1 MMEGCRAAGAHDER
15 RGSDVQI
22 ADMVSKLARTSFF
35 NGLEKDDLVRLAQ
48 IARVTTYPADTVL
61 FSQGDESDGL
71 YAVVRGIVRI
81 FITAEDGRE
90 LTIQLFE
97 EGEVIGEIALI
108 DGLPRSAGAAT
119 LTETQLIFVPRQPFM
134 ALLDSS
140 PRLQRQILLGLC
152 ERLRHT
158 NDQMNRAVFHDLRHR
173 LLVLLRQLALIHG
186 SIDKDQAVVALD
198 LTQGTLAQMLGA
210 SREAVNK
217 QIRALIKEGR
227 LSLDGHHIIIHRS
240 VKES

>member
-1 MMEGCRAAGAHDER
+1 
-15 RGSDVQI
+15 VQASEI
-22 ADMVSKLARTSFF
+22 VSWLSRTSFF
-35 NGLEKDDLVRLAQ
+35 NGLDNDDLMRLAQ
-48 IARVTTYPADTVL
+48 IARVTNLAPDTLL

-71 YAVVRGIVRI
+71 YCVAGGIVRI
-81 FITAEDGRE
+81 FLTADDSRE

-119 LTETQLIFVPRQPFM
+119 LTETKLIFIPRQSFLT
-134 ALLDSS
+134 LLDSS
-140 PRLQRQILLGLC
+140 SQLQRQIILSLC
-152 ERLRHT
+152 ERLRQT
-158 NDQMNRAVFHDLRHR
+158 NEQVNRAVFHDLRHR

-186 SIDKDQAVVALD
+186 RIDKDVAVVELD

-217 QIRALIKEGR
+217 QIRALTKEGR
-227 LSLDGHHIIIHRS
+227 LSIDGHHLIVHRS
-240 VKES
+240 VKEG

>member
-1 MMEGCRAAGAHDER
+1 MQ
-15 RGSDVQI
+15 V
-22 ADMVSKLARTSFF
+22 ADIVSRLGRTSFF
-35 NGLEKDDLVRLAQ
+35 NGLERDDLTRLAQ
-48 IARVTTYPADTVL
+48 IARVSTYAADTIL

-71 YAVVRGIVRI
+71 YAVVDGIVRI
-81 FITAEDGRE
+81 FLTADDSRE
-90 LTIQLFE
+90 LTIQLYE

-119 LTETQLIFVPRQPFM
+119 LTETRLIFIPRQSFLN
-134 ALLDSS
+134 LLDSS
-140 PRLQRQILLGLC
+140 SQLQRQIILSLC

-158 NDQMNRAVFHDLRHR
+158 NEQVNRAVFTDLRHR

-186 SIDKDQAVVALD
+186 RIERDVAVVELD

-227 LSLDGHHIIIHRS
+227 LSVDGHRINVHRS
-240 VKES
+240 TREA

>member
-1 MMEGCRAAGAHDER
+1 MQVAE
-15 RGSDVQI
+15 I
-22 ADMVSKLARTSFF
+22 VSWLSRTSFF
-35 NGLEKDDLVRLAQ
+35 NGLEPSDLTRLAQ
-48 IARVTTYPADTVL
+48 IARVSNLTPDTVL

-71 YAVVRGIVRI
+71 YCVSGGIVRI
-81 FITAEDGRE
+81 FLTAEDSRE

-119 LTETQLIFVPRQPFM
+119 LTETQLIFIPRQSFLT
-134 ALLDSS
+134 LLDHS
-140 PRLQRQILLGLC
+140 PQLQRQIILSLC
-152 ERLRHT
+152 ERLRQT
-158 NDQMNRAVFHDLRHR
+158 NEQVNRAVFHDLRHR

-186 SIDKDQAVVALD
+186 RIEKDIAVVELD

-217 QIRALIKEGR
+217 QIRALTKEGR
-227 LSLDGHHIIIHRS
+227 LSVEGHHIIVHRS
-240 VKES
+240 VKDN

>member
-1 MMEGCRAAGAHDER
+1 M
-15 RGSDVQI
+15 QI
-22 ADMVSKLARTSFF
+22 ADIVTRLGRTSFF
-35 NGLEKDDLVRLAQ
+35 NGLERDDLVRLAQ
-48 IARVTTYPADTVL
+48 IIRVTTHPAETVL
-61 FSQGDESDGL
+61 FAQGDESDGL
-71 YAVVRGIVRI
+71 YAVATGIVRI
-81 FITAEDGRE
+81 FLTAEDGRE

-119 LTETQLIFVPRQPFM
+119 LTPTQLIFVPRQPFM
-134 ALLDSS
+134 SLLDSS
-140 PRLQRQILLGLC
+140 PRLQRQIILSLC
-152 ERLRHT
+152 ERLRQT
-158 NDQMNRAVFHDLRHR
+158 NDQVNRAVFHDLRHR

-186 SIDKDQAVVALD
+186 RIDRDQAVVELD

-227 LSLDGHHIIIHRS
+227 LSIDGHHIIVHRT
-240 VKES
+240 VREC

>member
-1 MMEGCRAAGAHDER
+1 MRNHGASLTEGR
-15 RGSDVQI
+15 VQI
-22 ADMVSKLARTSFF
+22 AEIVTWLGRTSFF
-35 NGLEKDDLVRLAQ
+35 NGLDNDDITRLAQ
-48 IARVTTYPADTVL
+48 IARVSTVPADTLL

-71 YAVVRGIVRI
+71 YSVVDGIVRI
-81 FITAEDGRE
+81 FLTADDSRE

-97 EGEVIGEIALI
+97 EGEVIGEISLI

-119 LTETQLIFVPRQPFM
+119 LTEARLIFIPRQSFL
-134 ALLDSS
+134 ALLDNSS
-140 PRLQRQILLGLC
+140 RLQRQIILSLC

-158 NDQMNRAVFHDLRHR
+158 NEQVNRAVFSDLRHR

-186 SIDKDQAVVALD
+186 RIERDVAVVELD

-217 QIRALIKEGR
+217 QIRALVKERR
-227 LSLDGHHIIIHRS
+227 LSVDGHRILVHRTAR
-240 VKES
+240 EA

>member
-1 MMEGCRAAGAHDER
+1 V
-15 RGSDVQI
+15 VQASEI
-22 ADMVSKLARTSFF
+22 VSWLSRTSFF
-35 NGLEKDDLVRLAQ
+35 NGLDNDDLMRLAQ
-48 IARVTTYPADTVL
+48 IARVSNLAPDTLL

-71 YAVVRGIVRI
+71 YCVAGGIVRI
-81 FITAEDGRE
+81 FLTAEDSRE

-119 LTETQLIFVPRQPFM
+119 LTETKLIFIPRQSFLT
-134 ALLDSS
+134 LLDSS
-140 PRLQRQILLGLC
+140 SQLQRQIILSLC
-152 ERLRHT
+152 ERLRQT
-158 NDQMNRAVFHDLRHR
+158 NEQVNRAVFHDLRHR

-186 SIDKDQAVVALD
+186 RIDKDVAVVELD

-217 QIRALIKEGR
+217 QIRALTKEGR
-227 LSLDGHHIIIHRS
+227 LSIQGHHLIVHRS
-240 VKES
+240 VKEG